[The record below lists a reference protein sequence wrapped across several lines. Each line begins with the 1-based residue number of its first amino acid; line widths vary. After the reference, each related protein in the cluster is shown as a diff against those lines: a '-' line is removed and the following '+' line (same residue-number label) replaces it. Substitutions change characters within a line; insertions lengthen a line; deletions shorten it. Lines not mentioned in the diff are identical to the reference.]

1 MIGTFSAKFK
11 CAAAKIVIGP
21 SFVTLSAKTILLIL
35 LAAFLSTGI
44 LRIESATQ
52 AVPQSS
58 TVPII
63 PIQTDDGQDPVTLI
77 FTGYAP
83 SWWVSSNLLGWSD
96 SAYCSGPKTLGGQPY
111 NYTLEHPDPT
121 GIPCIGPRD
130 HIRIWDMGY
139 SPIFGVWSVASA
151 HHEYTSY
158 NPLPPHHVIDSW
170 ERAEA
175 DARSS
180 FLGGQATLSVS
191 NYTIQNRGYYQGVYN
206 DGNATMI
213 QLKPPSGNYPVIFS
227 EDGLG
232 NQTSWSVTL
241 DGATMTSP
249 RPDIVFAK
257 LNGTYSFAIGVPP
270 GFNASPSSGTI
281 IMNGLPTSER
291 IHFRTP
297 WTTSTATVNSSGR
310 NVAIEFNGNATI
322 AISTVQLASGGNT
335 NIRFNA
341 TEIGAKGAINATIP
355 KSVTPSDA
363 SAIVTVDGARDY
375 STTLTSD
382 GSNYYVYFL
391 LPYGTHVVQLQFAP
405 PPVPYLDYLV
415 GGAMAASVIVVLFV
429 IFKVERR
436 RTHSQANISF
446 EPTDK
451 FHNIDWANDQ
461 PTSRQWRQQQLH
473 DTWTLPNLW

>member
-1 MIGTFSAKFK
+1 M
-11 CAAAKIVIGP
+11 
-21 SFVTLSAKTILLIL
+21 TLSAKTVLFIL

-52 AVPQSS
+52 PVPQSS
-58 TVPII
+58 TVPSIS
-63 PIQTDDGQDPVTLI
+63 IQTDDAQDPVTLI

-111 NYTLEHPDPT
+111 NYTLERPDPT

-191 NYTIQNRGYYQGVYN
+191 NYTLANRGYYQGVFN

-213 QLKPPSGNYPVIFS
+213 QLKPTSGNYPVIFS

-232 NQTSWSVTL
+232 NRTSWSLTL

-257 LNGTYSFAIGVPP
+257 PNGTYSFTVGVPP

-281 IMNGLPTSER
+281 IVTGQRTSES

-297 WTTSTATVNSSGR
+297 WTTSSATVSSSGR

-322 AISTVQLASGGNT
+322 AISTVRLSTGGNT
-335 NIRFNA
+335 NIGFNA
-341 TEIGAKGAINATIP
+341 TEIGSRGAVNATIP
-355 KSVTPSDA
+355 KSVIPSDA
-363 SAIVTVDGARDY
+363 SAIVTVDGVRDY
-375 STTLTSD
+375 NATLTSD
-382 GSNYYVYFL
+382 GNYYYLYFL
-391 LPYGTHVVQLQFAP
+391 LPFGTHAVQFLFAP
-405 PPVPYLDYLV
+405 LTAPYPDYIV
-415 GGAMAASVIVVLFV
+415 GGALAATVIIVLFLV
-429 IFKVERR
+429 FKLERR
-436 RTHSQANISF
+436 RSIHSKRFVRTHR
-446 EPTDK
+446 K
-451 FHNIDWANDQ
+451 FHN
-461 PTSRQWRQQQLH
+461 P
-473 DTWTLPNLW
+473 